1 MTAVVKIQRK
11 GQVTLPTRMRSAVG
25 LAEGD
30 LIEASVQRG
39 KIVLTPKMAIDR
51 SKFPTVDSDY
61 TPAQRRI
68 VDRELAEGLN
78 DIKNGRVHGP
88 FTAGQAAR
96 FIKFQLK
103 ARAKKAK

>member
-11 GQVTLPTRMRSAVG
+11 GQVPLPTRMRSAVG

-51 SKFPTVDSDY
+51 SMFPTADSDY

-68 VDRELAEGLN
+68 IDR
-78 DIKNGRVHGP
+78 DSQRDWMMSVRVA
-88 FTAGQAAR
+88 FTALSLRDKQPGSSNPN
-96 FIKFQLK
+96 
-103 ARAKKAK
+103 